1 VDRADNE
8 VLAPLIEPSV
18 ENGSAGGYDYIGLQP
33 QPTRKRA
40 SVLESIDVAWLLWRE
55 RRFLVRLTATGF
67 AAFLILALILPKR
80 YTATVQLMPPDFNT
94 SSDMMMAL
102 PALSSGGGEGSGG
115 GGGGGGGGG
124 LMGMA
129 SKLLGLNS
137 SADLF
142 IGVLK
147 SRTVEDEIVNRFG
160 LLKFYSLRYPDDA
173 RAKLEG
179 MTEITADPKT
189 GILSISVENHDPVR
203 ATAMAQAYVEDLNQV
218 LASVND
224 SSAHRERLFIERR
237 REEVKK
243 ELDDASKEFS
253 EFASSNTAID
263 IPEQAKAMVAA
274 AADLQAQLI
283 TSQSMLSGLQQIYT
297 DDNHRV
303 RELKAQVRE
312 LERQLNKIG
321 GKDITP
327 ANGSVLS
334 SSELYPSIRQLPLLG
349 VRYLDL
355 FRRNKIDEAVYELLT
370 KEYEIARFEEAR
382 DTPSA
387 QVLDAAVVP
396 QKKSS
401 PKRTYIVLGGTFFTF
416 AIGTVWLLGSAYWR
430 STDPRL
436 PWKVF
441 AQEVFQTCKT
451 RIERSKIG
459 RVAGAT
465 LGKFRPLVVRK
476 REEQD
481 HEQKGTVA

>member
-1 VDRADNE
+1 
-8 VLAPLIEPSV
+8 
-18 ENGSAGGYDYIGLQP
+18 
-33 QPTRKRA
+33 
-40 SVLESIDVAWLLWRE
+40 
-55 RRFLVRLTATGF
+55 
-67 AAFLILALILPKR
+67 
-80 YTATVQLMPPDFNT
+80 
-94 SSDMMMAL
+94 
-102 PALSSGGGEGSGG
+102 
-115 GGGGGGGGG
+115 
-124 LMGMA
+124 
-129 SKLLGLNS
+129 
-137 SADLF
+137 
-142 IGVLK
+142 
-147 SRTVEDEIVNRFG
+147 
-160 LLKFYSLRYPDDA
+160 
-173 RAKLEG
+173 
-179 MTEITADPKT
+179 
-189 GILSISVENHDPVR
+189 
-203 ATAMAQAYVEDLNQV
+203 
-218 LASVND
+218 
-224 SSAHRERLFIERR
+224 
-237 REEVKK
+237 
-243 ELDDASKEFS
+243 
-253 EFASSNTAID
+253 
-263 IPEQAKAMVAA
+263 MVAA

-283 TSQSMLSGLQQIYT
+283 TSLSMLSGLQQIYT

-312 LERQLNKIG
+312 LERQLNKVG

-396 QKKSS
+396 QKKSH
-401 PKRTYIVLGGTFFTF
+401 PKRKYIVLGGTFFTF
-416 AIGTVWLLGSAYWR
+416 AIGTAWLLGSAYWR
-430 STDPRL
+430 RTDPRL